1 MTTQQKMDKVIDSI
15 GYSIAFVSIV
25 VAMTASLS
33 SL

>member
-1 MTTQQKMDKVIDSI
+1 MTTQQKMDYLINKI